1 MDIYVN
7 AKPIKRGQMTDAI
20 LTLIN
25 IFVPLISVA
34 IALGSFFLSKA
45 KIAKF
50 ESNCI
55 ATLTARVND
64 IDEDIKEMKGNIEKI
79 FTKTSDVGERI
90 SRIEGKLNGSK

>member
-1 MDIYVN
+1 
-7 AKPIKRGQMTDAI
+7 MTDTI

-25 IFVPLISVA
+25 IFVPLVSVV

-45 KIAKF
+45 KISKF

-64 IDEDIKEMKGNIEKI
+64 IDEDIKEMKSNIEKI

-90 SRIEGKLNGSK
+90 SRLEGKLNGQR